1 MDQPTGSSEAPDRA
15 LSSEPSST
23 RPNPFAEGDVTSRKR
38 QRTSIS
44 GGSRSRSADSNRSD
58 PDTSSSPAIDIIA
71 EDINTQGSA
80 MKIDTGPSTP
90 QTPELQSTAREPPA
104 EPPSSRVTINLR
116 NAAQSENSS
125 SPVSPTPQA
134 LLAQSKEARDG
145 VKKSVEQLDEVDMVQ
160 APIEITDTPPSTS
173 SSVQS
178 PDVEVIAVP
187 DDDQDADFDDEVSM
201 IRDHGIR
208 LDAAAEI
215 DPTSEFPYHEMT
227 DSFQTTVAKLVT
239 YFSNQ
244 APPEDSV
251 LLSMRRWLEAYIDY
265 VNNVGVKAAYESHHD
280 YLDLWLCFPEI
291 VWVLSNTKLFAS
303 REGRHNLAGFFIA
316 FSKLVSIFVEFDM
329 ITAQAFHLSLRQ
341 ERVHFEFLL
350 VRYAQPLILIVRR
363 EDSRLHSGQPD
374 GSQWSR
380 ATDVSEALETFQ
392 SRCGNL
398 KGLLRL
404 AQLHISNSSADA
416 LAYPNLMDTL
426 VPICN
431 IAAAILQKTLQSVRS
446 EALPERLD
454 IARARFADGHE
465 MYQLISEAF
474 STVLEKNVTQLSND
488 TAKDLIVFLS
498 DILKVALH
506 GTHKLA
512 AELKLAHQQSQPKL
526 TDRFMSE
533 AISMQWRLGMLRK
546 LITSS
551 QMQLRVTGAA
561 SMCQDLVSCWKKYG
575 DTDGESHTYLS
586 YLAEYLLGT
595 KLVDY
600 ILGPTCHP
608 EITAESG
615 NIVGFLIMTRY
626 YRNEQTDLLWQT
638 ITTAQDP
645 RIAEA
650 LVRMINSIA
659 NLFQREELLY
669 LCEKFNGLQ
678 IDFFTLPVRN
688 FCDAIVKNLH
698 TRTRQDGGTPSTL
711 PLTMLIRLVRESSV
725 YASGSRIAHPEVHQF
740 GLAKFKEM
748 ARDVLDAD
756 ARKAFYT
763 DCLED
768 IAAKSSTT
776 LGTLCCLSSSMRP
789 LLPNELRVLTAE
801 HNLTALLVDELEH
814 AIEQAK
820 KVGYPTVL
828 CDAINAPRR
837 DFIACILLH
846 EPATITSDLGPRLW
860 DMLVGHSALS
870 DKDRT
875 AGWSIL
881 NNVAQPLGNPFLSVC
896 FTDYL
901 PTLPRDCL
909 CEGALAFV
917 RNAILPRVDDING
930 VNLDDTESLSQS
942 GVEQLWRIILD
953 VDAGDPGL
961 LESAIQTLVGDI
973 YINSKTIL
981 EYPHHRARRV
991 HLGLVN
997 RCLNQMEDAAKRL
1010 EASNEGTRSGDG
1022 DPMVIVVT
1030 DEQMRTQERIFT
1042 RSLAVLRHFLS
1053 AHQSKVHFCAPDL
1066 RALTPV
1072 SPSVPEGESAQ
1083 LKFQSFDGDKQTDIL
1098 PLEVGRQN
1106 TAASLLASIRQA
1118 TGFDNY
1124 RIYYRGRP
1132 FSPRETD
1139 VCRSLEDLKIHDGL
1153 ILVKR
1158 EENDGAAVTSIKPG
1172 ASLLEIEI
1180 MGHFE
1185 QLWNYLSMQEVLAEE
1200 IHAFLIK
1207 LPANAHMTAAFD
1219 SADTPYRQ
1227 VFPPGQP
1234 FKSLYALYAMKEY
1247 INTATHRLKE
1257 AASIPSDDERAAP
1270 EAYLEALMRVR
1281 RLIVAAVA
1289 DPEIIESGGSDHLK
1303 NRLGF
1308 ILMYTYMLSLKEPP
1322 VASSSSVKAKPVAI
1336 AEAGR
1341 LVEILS
1347 SAVTSW
1353 RGDHV
1358 LSLIGSTFTAI
1369 VQSVSIS
1376 SEFWASFR
1384 ALPNLDGLFGTLLL
1398 DLPSSPVRGNTAKLI
1413 EERII
1418 SPEESTENMRSFRQ
1432 LLWPILCNLLPKAV
1446 NAPTQCGQVF
1456 KLTQALLRRL
1466 VIDDAEAVDVPGL
1479 ARQCAELLLNHDSS
1493 EHLGNEGAED
1503 AVASGLVHLLWT
1515 CLTGDISLDIRP
1527 RLQDHLGRHLFWKHL
1542 FPPPRSHTGS
1552 SGQSVILSPS
1562 TRATLTDTIFRLVS
1576 GSTSEV
1582 HALVRELESLVPFD
1596 EFDNDDSP
1604 YLYDLPMQF
1613 DRMTAVRAPCG
1624 YTGLRNLS
1632 NTCYLN
1638 SLFTQLFMNTGFR
1651 QFMISACDS
1660 TQSRL
1665 GPPAEANLLE
1675 ETGRLFAFM
1684 QDSCRKYI
1692 DPSLLVGSI
1701 KTYEET
1707 PIDVHNQMDVDEFYN
1722 LLFDRWEGQLST
1734 GAERKTLR
1742 SFYGGQLVQQVASK
1756 ECEHISE
1763 RLEPFSAIQCDI
1775 KGKSTLQD
1783 SLQAY
1788 VDGEIMEGDNKY
1800 KCSTCDRHVDAV
1812 KRACLKDIPD
1822 NLIFHLK
1829 RFDFNLRTL
1838 MRSKINDYFS
1848 FPKKIDM
1855 RPYTI
1860 DHLGSPGDSTEDD
1873 VFELVGVL
1881 VHAGT
1886 AESGHYYSYIR
1897 ERPTPATTENW
1908 YEFNDDVVTPWNLA
1922 DLEKAAFGGQD
1933 LAFDNG
1939 VYYDK
1944 TYSAYMLFYQRSSV
1958 LRAEQDRLRS
1968 ESLVSPL
1975 KANVPT
1981 DIADYIMGENTL
1993 LLRRHCLYDP
2003 SHSKF
2008 VLRLFQHVRM
2018 LNGGVCSS
2026 MHNTEQRAMHM
2037 ILGHLDQV
2045 VARAKDVPDFDSF
2058 QEEIIAACDSC
2069 ERCALDF
2076 VGYYQE
2082 RHTSFRQLLQ
2092 RNPEGPVRFGTGSML
2107 IRALSKI
2114 KEEAPQR
2121 WIVSQA
2127 GNGADECV
2135 LTQVL
2140 QLFESLWSNFH
2151 INIRSWPEVFQ
2162 TILSFA
2168 QMGRFETALLLSED
2182 WLLRVMRIVF
2192 AHCGIPPSFLLPN
2205 SYFRMYQN
2213 IGRRLSNTRVVH
2225 YDMVIQLI
2233 DHFFRSLEDVLD
2245 RDTIVDT
2252 PDMRL
2257 DAFLEDQTSRLP
2269 WTPEEASMLHYEL
2282 IDEKQLPHG
2291 SLFIRKLVDLNQNA
2305 VHTASIIKQ
2314 TMQLDLLLERKVH
2327 SVLINFLGGHIANY
2341 QMNPLITAAI
2351 VFSEISRSP
2360 VLVQSLFRHVVDEC
2374 RCLQNAEGA
2383 AFLTFFK
2390 KAFASLQQG
2399 DEVASV
2405 DRYRLYID
2413 QIPEWAP
2420 SLLGYYNSVVRQDTE
2435 GFIRQWLS
2443 KHTPGEDEDDRFAA
2457 LANVAARR
2465 LGWQCLKFLR
2475 ENYVQS
2481 RTQVTKLDIE
2491 SLQSIIVACEPFYL
2505 IEVEGE
2511 DCALTYAQFKE
2522 LFRSTIEPL
2531 RRITVEELDD
2541 EGSDWENSCGSSEQ
2555 LGSLAD
2561 INMQTAGDITEAD
2574 L

>member
-1 MDQPTGSSEAPDRA
+1 
-15 LSSEPSST
+15 
-23 RPNPFAEGDVTSRKR
+23 
-38 QRTSIS
+38 
-44 GGSRSRSADSNRSD
+44 
-58 PDTSSSPAIDIIA
+58 
-71 EDINTQGSA
+71 

-116 NAAQSENSS
+116 NAAQSDNSS

-374 GSQWSR
+374 ESQWSR
-380 ATDVSEALETFQ
+380 ATDVSEVLETFQ

-860 DMLVGHSALS
+860 GMLVGHSALS

-997 RCLNQMEDAAKRL
+997 RCLNQMEDTAKRL
-1010 EASNEGTRSGDG
+1010 EASNEGMRSGDG

-1308 ILMYTYMLSLKEPP
+1308 ILMYTYMLSLKEPT

-1418 SPEESTENMRSFRQ
+1418 SPEDTLGMKA
-1432 LLWPILCNLLPKAV
+1432 PKT
-1446 NAPTQCGQVF
+1446 P
-1456 KLTQALLRRL
+1456 LQAGWF
-1466 VIDDAEAVDVPGL
+1466 ICSGL
-1479 ARQCAELLLNHDSS
+1479 ASQVISVSTFGLGFKSL
-1493 EHLGNEGAED
+1493 HL
-1503 AVASGLVHLLWT
+1503 
-1515 CLTGDISLDIRP
+1515 
-1527 RLQDHLGRHLFWKHL
+1527 
-1542 FPPPRSHTGS
+1542 
-1552 SGQSVILSPS
+1552 
-1562 TRATLTDTIFRLVS
+1562 
-1576 GSTSEV
+1576 
-1582 HALVRELESLVPFD
+1582 
-1596 EFDNDDSP
+1596 DDSP

-1684 QDSCRKYI
+1684 QDSCRKCI

-1933 LAFDNG
+1933 IAFDNG

-2233 DHFFRSLEDVLD
+2233 DHFFRSLEDVLG

-2291 SLFIRKLVDLNQNA
+2291 SLFIRKLVDLNQNV

-2351 VFSEISRSP
+2351 VFSETSRSP

-2390 KAFASLQQG
+2390 MAFASLQQG
-2399 DEVASV
+2399 DEVVSV